1 MKELAIVIPHFNG
14 KEILYNCIKS
24 LHQSHY
30 QDFNVYVVDNGS
42 TDDSIEYIVEQYP
55 ETIVLKSDKNLGYA
69 GGCNYGYRNSKEPYV
84 WFLNNDTEQEP
95 DCLERLMSFF
105 KSHKE
110 VGAIQPKLISF
121 YDKEKFDYS
130 GACGGEIDYLGYP
143 FARGRLFDY
152 IEDDKNQYDDSQ
164 YIFWASGTAMLTKRS
179 ILDKVGCFDERFFAH
194 MEEIDLCWRMH
205 RHGYKAAV
213 VPSAQLYHYSGFTL
227 SAMNELK
234 MYLNHRNNLLMMY
247 KNLPGDI
254 LVPIFM
260 RRLVFEF
267 VTIAFNLVKF
277 DFKRVKSV
285 TNAQIDFFKMK
296 KEYKA
301 FRKENKDLGFA
312 DKELFYPKSI
322 VIKYF
327 YKGIKKY
334 SDLIQS

>member
-24 LHQSHY
+24 LYESNY

-42 TDDSIEYIVEQYP
+42 TDDSIENTLKHFP
-55 ETIVLKSDKNLGYA
+55 NTIVLKSSSNLGYA
-69 GGCNYGYRNSKEPYV
+69 GGCNFGYQNTKEPFV

-95 DCLERLMSFF
+95 DCMPKLMDFI
-105 KSHKE
+105 KSNSE

-121 YDKEKFDYS
+121 YDKQKFDYS

-143 FARGRLFDY
+143 FARGRLFDF
-152 IEDDKNQYDDSQ
+152 IEENKNQYDESK
-164 YIFWASGTAMLTKRS
+164 YIFWASGTAMLTRRS
-179 ILDKVGCFDERFFAH
+179 VLEEVGCFDERFFAH

-213 VPSAQLYHYSGFTL
+213 VPFAELYHYSGFTL

-247 KNLPGDI
+247 KNLPDE
-254 LVPIFM
+254 LLYPIFSK
-260 RRLVFEF
+260 RLVFEF
-267 VTIAFNLVKF
+267 VTIGFNLIKF

-285 TNAQIDFFKMK
+285 TTALIDFFKMK
-296 KEYKA
+296 GEYKE
-301 FRKENKDLGFA
+301 FRKANRKIGYA
-312 DKELFYPKSI
+312 DSSLFYPNSI

-327 YKGIKKY
+327 AKGVKKY
-334 SDLIQS
+334 SDL